1 VLELTSSR
9 AAIISCLDEPHVL
22 DGMPDFKGAFKARTA
37 PDELWLIGPA
47 SAAADLLA
55 HGARHLESA
64 ASHGLAVDVSDG
76 WSVLTVRGSEVSLVW
91 ERFSENPIPEGRPV
105 LVQGAVAMVATKA
118 IVFDTR
124 IHFVNPAPLG
134 YHLPRRILNGCGDL
148 APRLTDPAEFA
159 L

>member
-1 VLELTSSR
+1 MLELTPSR
-9 AAIISCLDEPHVL
+9 AAIVSCLDEGHVL

-37 PDELWLIGPA
+37 PDELWIIGPA

-55 HGARHLESA
+55 HAGRHLGGAS
-64 ASHGLAVDVSDG
+64 SHGLAVDLSDG
-76 WSVLTVRGSEVSLVW
+76 WSVLTVRGSEVALVW

-105 LVQGAVAMVATKA
+105 LVQGAVASVATKA
-118 IVFDTR
+118 IVFDTH

-134 YHLPRRILNGCGDL
+134 YHLPRRILNGCADL
-148 APRLTDPAEFA
+148 APRLTPPTEFA

>member
-1 VLELTSSR
+1 MLELTPSR
-9 AAIISCLDEPHVL
+9 AAIVSCLDEGGVL
-22 DGMPDFKGAFKARTA
+22 DGMPDFPGAFKARTA

-47 SAAADLLA
+47 SSAAALLA
-55 HGARHLESA
+55 HAGRHLEGA
-64 ASHGLAVDVSDG
+64 ASHGLAADLSDG

-91 ERFSENPIPEGRPV
+91 ERLSENPIPEGRPV

-118 IVFDTR
+118 IVFDTH

-134 YHLPRRILNGCGDL
+134 YHLPRRILNGCADL
-148 APRLTDPAEFA
+148 APRLTPSAEFA